1 MQSFAHSGIVFQFL
15 TDSIT
20 CQINQLEGK
29 DEWFYKIG
37 GGGNIGQYH
46 EVIVAK

>member
-1 MQSFAHSGIVFQFL
+1 MQSFDHSGIVFQFI

-20 CQINQLEGK
+20 CQINQLEVK
-29 DEWFYKIG
+29 DDWFYKIEG
-37 GGGNIGQYH
+37 GPNIGHYH